1 MGSSDQPKALVDLEN
16 DWKDQNC
23 SRRSLKKIKKI
34 KSLVD
39 LFSSILCQKID
50 FAPINLRSSIFFKD
64 QWDWIALDHIDL
76 WKLWLWSNR
85 SCQSLQKIEG
95 SDSICVSI
103 ELIYQSQKNYWF
115 DRKTIYQIPNPAK
128 IRVLKSVFQ

>member
-1 MGSSDQPKALVDLEN
+1 MGSSDQPKALVDLEK

-76 WKLWLWSNR
+76 WKLWLWLWWNR

-103 ELIYQSQKNYWF
+103 ELIFQS
-115 DRKTIYQIPNPAK
+115 PK
-128 IRVLKSVFQ
+128 IIDLIEKPFIKFPTLPKLEF